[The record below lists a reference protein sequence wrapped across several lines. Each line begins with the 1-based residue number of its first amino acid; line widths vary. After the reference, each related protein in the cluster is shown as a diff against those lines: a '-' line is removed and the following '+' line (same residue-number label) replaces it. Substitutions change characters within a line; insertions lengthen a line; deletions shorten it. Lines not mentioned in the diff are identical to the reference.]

1 MVELSDRIQ
10 GTGSTEP
17 VRHTDQTSLY
27 RAAIRWVREAQ
38 AIGRQQRISIASIH
52 GLAEHEADRSSDL
65 TRALRD
71 AMLERVRE
79 GWSLHRIVSIATEA
93 GLKRELV
100 GLKLIDAIPDARV
113 EMRAVIV
120 DAMPVL
126 APLIVA
132 GQVAF
137 ASSEDDRDFAAL
149 EGLEFHSPEM
159 IDAMQ
164 QYFDLLWRD
173 PRAIRLRTS
182 AAGTLESA
190 VSRVEAELRA
200 FGKYQQHRRDRGLA
214 SGDPGA
220 IETYLSAERRFEGE
234 KELRNAIRSLH
245 GSILWYEAH
254 HSINSLDVLHDAVD
268 KYNVR
273 AIRIMSGD
281 QNLQGNP
288 KRTEDRFEKFAEE
301 MAAIAEIG
309 CEWRILKAE
318 QTRSLHGRVILDDDV
333 AITLPPLNS
342 ILKGT
347 VDVIRH
353 AGAGFDRTPYLHA
366 WDSGEPI
373 GAWRRRLQS

>member
-1 MVELSDRIQ
+1 
-10 GTGSTEP
+10 
-17 VRHTDQTSLY
+17 
-27 RAAIRWVREAQ
+27 
-38 AIGRQQRISIASIH
+38 
-52 GLAEHEADRSSDL
+52 
-65 TRALRD
+65 
-71 AMLERVRE
+71 
-79 GWSLHRIVSIATEA
+79 
-93 GLKRELV
+93 
-100 GLKLIDAIPDARV
+100 
-113 EMRAVIV
+113 
-120 DAMPVL
+120 
-126 APLIVA
+126 
-132 GQVAF
+132 
-137 ASSEDDRDFAAL
+137 L

-318 QTRSLHGRVILDDDV
+318 QKSCT
-333 AITLPPLNS
+333 
-342 ILKGT
+342 
-347 VDVIRH
+347 
-353 AGAGFDRTPYLHA
+353 
-366 WDSGEPI
+366 
-373 GAWRRRLQS
+373 RLQPSLSAHIGPTSPEAVAASQTIESDEDGCLLTQGCVTHEPA